1 MTDTSSPT
9 SFRAPKGVP
18 DYLPP
23 ESAEFTGVRNT
34 LLAAARRAGY
44 GHIELPIFEDTA
56 LFARGVGESTDVVS
70 KEMYTFAD
78 RGDRSVTLRPEGT
91 AGVMR
96 AVIEHGLD
104 RGALPVKLAYS
115 GPFFRYERP
124 QAGRYRQLQ
133 QVGVEAIGVDDPALD
148 AEVIAVADAGFRE
161 LGLDGFRLE
170 ITSLGDDTCR
180 PQYRELLQNF
190 LFTLDLDEETR
201 QRARL
206 NPLRVLD
213 DKRPQVREMTAA
225 APVMLDHLSEA
236 AKDHFETV
244 LAHLDALGV
253 PYTINP
259 RMVRGLD
266 YYTKTTFEFVHDGLG
281 AQSGIGGGGR
291 YDGLMHQLGGQD
303 LSGIGFGLG
312 VDRTLLALRA
322 EGRSVTDGAR
332 VDVYA
337 VPLGAEA
344 KVALAVLAMQLR
356 AAGVRVDMAYG
367 ERSLKA
373 AMKGADRSGA
383 AIALVAGDRDLEA
396 GTVGVKSLS
405 TGEQIDIPT
414 DEVVAGVLSRLGA
427 APGEG

>member
-1 MTDTSSPT
+1 VTEKKQKFAALS
-9 SFRAPKGVP
+9 APKGVP
-18 DYLPP
+18 DYVPP
-23 ESAEFTGVRNT
+23 VSPVFLKVRDT
-34 LLAAARRAGY
+34 FIHQAHLAGFQ
-44 GHIELPIFEDTA
+44 HIELPVFEDTT

-104 RGALPVKLAYS
+104 RGALPVKLSYS

-133 QVGVEAIGVDDPALD
+133 QVGVEAIGIDDPALD
-148 AEVIAVADAGFRE
+148 AEVIAIADAGFRG

-180 PQYRELLQNF
+180 PQYRELLQEF
-190 LFTLDLDEETR
+190 LFGLPLDEETR
-201 QRARL
+201 RRAEI

-213 DKRPQVREMTAA
+213 DKRPQVREMTAD
-225 APVMLDHLSEA
+225 APLMLDHLSDT
-236 AKDHFETV
+236 AKAHFDEV
-244 LAHLDALGV
+244 LRHLDALAV
-253 PYTINP
+253 PYVVNP

-291 YDGLMHQLGGQD
+291 YDGLMEQLGGQP

-312 VDRTLLALRA
+312 VDRTILALAA
-322 EGRSVTDGAR
+322 EGKSAATPARCEVYGVPMGDEAKAALVPIAHALRGAGIR
-332 VDVYA
+332 VDLAYGGRGLKGAMKAADKSGAAVA
-337 VPLGAEA
+337 LVLGDRELEAGEIVLKDLRDGDQHTVPLG
-344 KVALAVLAMQLR
+344 
-356 AAGVRVDMAYG
+356 D
-367 ERSLKA
+367 
-373 AMKGADRSGA
+373 
-383 AIALVAGDRDLEA
+383 
-396 GTVGVKSLS
+396 
-405 TGEQIDIPT
+405 
-414 DEVVAGVLSRLGA
+414 VVARVGEVLVGR
-427 APGEG
+427 

>member
-1 MTDTSSPT
+1 MTDTSASSSPLHA
-9 SFRAPKGVP
+9 FRAPKGVP
-18 DYLPP
+18 DYVPP
-23 ESAEFTGVRNT
+23 ESAEFVAVRAA
-34 LLAAARRAGY
+34 LLEAARRAGY

-148 AEVIAVADAGFRE
+148 AEVIAVADAGFRS

-170 ITSLGDDTCR
+170 ITSLGDDSCR
-180 PQYRELLQNF
+180 PQYRELLQEF
-190 LFTLDLDEETR
+190 LFGLDLDDETR
-201 QRARL
+201 RRAQV

-213 DKRPQVREMTAA
+213 DKRPEVREMTAA

-236 AKDHFETV
+236 AKSHFETV

-291 YDGLMHQLGGQD
+291 YDGLMRQLGGQD

-322 EGRSVTDGAR
+322 EGKSAADAAR

-337 VPLGAEA
+337 VPLGGDA
-344 KVALAVLAMQLR
+344 KVALAVLAARLR
-356 AAGVRVDMAYG
+356 AAGVRVDVAYG
-367 ERSLKA
+367 DRSLKA
-373 AMKGADRSGA
+373 GMKGADRSGA
-383 AIALVAGDRDLEA
+383 SIALVAGDRDLQA
-396 GTVGVKSLS
+396 GTVGVKSLA
-405 TGEQIDIPT
+405 TGEQVDVAVA
-414 DEVVAGVLSRLGA
+414 DVVNDVLSRLG
-427 APGEG
+427 

>member
-1 MTDTSSPT
+1 MSKASTFS
-9 SFRAPKGVP
+9 APKGVP
-18 DYLPP
+18 DYVPP
-23 ESAEFTGVRNT
+23 QSSEFVAVRDELT
-34 LLAAARRAGY
+34 RAARLAGY
-44 GHIELPIFEDTA
+44 GHIELPIFEDTG

-104 RGALPVKLAYS
+104 RGQLPVKLSYA

-148 AEVIAVADAGFRE
+148 AEVIAVADAGFRG
-161 LGLDGFRLE
+161 LGLEGFRLE

-180 PQYRELLQNF
+180 PQYRERLQEF
-190 LFTLDLDEETR
+190 LFALPLDEETR
-201 QRARL
+201 RRAEI

-213 DKRPQVREMTAA
+213 DKRKEVREMTAD
-225 APVMLDHLSEA
+225 APLMLDHLSDT
-236 AKDHFETV
+236 AKAHFDEV

-253 PYTINP
+253 PYVVNP

-291 YDGLMHQLGGQD
+291 YDGLMEQLGGQP

-312 VDRTLLALRA
+312 VDRTVLALAA
-322 EGRSVTDGAR
+322 EGKTAGSTAR
-332 VDVYA
+332 CEVFG
-337 VPLGAEA
+337 VPLGEEA
-344 KVALAVLAMQLR
+344 KAKLVVIAQQLR
-356 AAGVRVDMAYG
+356 AQGIRVDLAYG
-367 ERSLKA
+367 NRGVKG
-373 AMKGADRSGA
+373 AMKAADRSGA
-383 AIALVAGDRDLEA
+383 ALALVLGDRDIAE
-396 GTVGVKSLS
+396 GTVGIKNLA
-405 TGEQIDIPT
+405 TGDQESVSAAD
-414 DEVVAGVLSRLGA
+414 VLARVGAILGA
-427 APGEG
+427 

>member
-1 MTDTSSPT
+1 MPHVSD
-9 SFRAPKGVP
+9 FQAPKGVP

-23 ESAEFTGVRNT
+23 ESAQFVAVRDG
-34 LLAAARRAGY
+34 LLDAARRAGY
-44 GHIELPIFEDTA
+44 GHVELPIFEDTA

-96 AVIEHGLD
+96 AVIEHNLD
-104 RGALPVKLAYS
+104 RGQLPVKLRYS

-148 AEVIAVADAGFRE
+148 AEVIAIADEGFRS

-170 ITSLGDDTCR
+170 LTSLGDETCR
-180 PQYRELLQNF
+180 PQYRELLQEF
-190 LFTLDLDEETR
+190 LFKLDLDEETQR
-201 QRARL
+201 RARL

-213 DKRPQVREMTAA
+213 DKRPHVREMTAA
-225 APVMLDHLSEA
+225 APLMLDHLSDV
-236 AKDHFETV
+236 AKHHFDTV
-244 LAHLDALGV
+244 LANLDALGV
-253 PYTINP
+253 PYVINP

-291 YDGLMHQLGGQD
+291 YDGLMKQLGGQD

-312 VDRTLLALRA
+312 VDRTMLALEA
-322 EGRSVTDGAR
+322 EGRTVGETAR
-332 VDVYA
+332 VDVYC
-337 VPLGAEA
+337 VPMGEAAKLALVTVAGA
-344 KVALAVLAMQLR
+344 LR
-356 AAGVRVDMAYG
+356 ANGVRVDLAYG
-367 ERSLKA
+367 DRGLKG
-373 AMKGADRSGA
+373 AMRAADRSGA
-383 AIALVAGDRDLEA
+383 RIALVVGDRDIEA
-396 GTVGVKSLS
+396 GTVGIKELA
-405 TGEQIDIPT
+405 TGEQADVGA
-414 DEVVAGVLSRLGA
+414 DAVVAEVLARLG
-427 APGEG
+427 

>member
-1 MTDTSSPT
+1 MSESTA
-9 SFRAPKGVP
+9 FRAPKGVP

-23 ESAEFTGVRNT
+23 ESAQFVAVRDG
-34 LLAAARRAGY
+34 LLTTARRAGY
-44 GHIELPIFEDTA
+44 GDVELPIFEDTA

-104 RGALPVKLAYS
+104 RGALPVKLCYA

-148 AEVIAVADAGFRE
+148 AEVIAIADAGFRS
-161 LGLDGFRLE
+161 LGLTGFRLE

-180 PQYRELLQNF
+180 PAYRELLQEF
-190 LFTLDLDEETR
+190 LFRLDLDEAT
-201 QRARL
+201 RARAEI

-213 DKRPQVREMTAA
+213 DKRPDVREMTAD
-225 APVMLDHLSEA
+225 APVMLDHLSDA
-236 AKDHFETV
+236 AKQHFDTV

-253 PYTINP
+253 PYVINP

-291 YDGLMHQLGGQD
+291 YDGLMRQLGGQD

-312 VDRTLLALRA
+312 VDRALLACKA
-322 EGRSVTDGAR
+322 EGVTVGQTAR
-332 VDVYA
+332 VDVFC
-337 VPLGAEA
+337 VPLGERA
-344 KVALAVLAMQLR
+344 KRDLAVLAARLR
-356 AAGVRVDMAYG
+356 GQGVRVDLAYG
-367 ERSLKA
+367 DRG
-373 AMKGADRSGA
+373 MKGAMRAADRSGA
-383 AIALVAGDRDLEA
+383 RVALVAGDRDIEA
-396 GTVGVKSLS
+396 GTVGVKDLTS
-405 TGEQIDIPT
+405 GEQVDIAA
-414 DEVVAGVLSRLGA
+414 DSVVAEVLSRLA
-427 APGEG
+427 

>member
-1 MTDTSSPT
+1 MTEFTALS
-9 SFRAPKGVP
+9 APKGVP

-23 ESAEFTGVRNT
+23 DSAQFVAVRDG

-44 GHIELPIFEDTA
+44 SDVELPIFEDTA

-91 AGVMR
+91 AGVVR

-104 RGALPVKLAYS
+104 RGALPVKLCYA

-148 AEVIAVADAGFRE
+148 AEVIAVAEAGFRS

-170 ITSLGDDTCR
+170 ITSLGDDSCR
-180 PQYRELLQNF
+180 PQYRELLQEF
-190 LFTLDLDEETR
+190 LFTLDLDEETQR
-201 QRARL
+201 RARL

-213 DKRPQVREMTAA
+213 DKRPEVRAMTAD
-225 APVMLDHLSEA
+225 APVLLDHLSDG
-236 AKDHFETV
+236 AKQHFDTV
-244 LAHLDALGV
+244 LSHLDALGV
-253 PYTINP
+253 PYVINP

-266 YYTKTTFEFVHDGLG
+266 YYTKTTFEFVHHGLG

-291 YDGLMHQLGGQD
+291 YDGLMRRLGGQD

-322 EGRSVTDGAR
+322 EGKSVGETAR
-332 VDVYA
+332 CDVFG
-337 VPLGAEA
+337 VPLSEPA
-344 KVALAVLAMQLR
+344 KLQLAVLAGQLR
-356 AAGVRVDMAYG
+356 AAGVRVDLAYG
-367 ERSLKA
+367 DRGLKG
-373 AMKGADRSGA
+373 AMRAADRSGA
-383 AIALVAGDRDLEA
+383 LLALVAGDRDIEA
-396 GTVGVKSLS
+396 GTIGVKDLASGDQVS
-405 TGEQIDIPT
+405 VPT
-414 DEVVAGVLSRLGA
+414 DSVVADVLSKLAR
-427 APGEG
+427 

>member
-1 MTDTSSPT
+1 MSKPSNTAFS
-9 SFRAPKGVP
+9 APKGVP
-18 DYLPP
+18 DYVPP
-23 ESAEFTGVRNT
+23 ASAEFVAVRDGLT
-34 LLAAARRAGY
+34 RAARLAGY
-44 GHIELPIFEDTA
+44 GHIELPIFEDTG

-104 RGALPVKLAYS
+104 RGQLPVKLSYS

-148 AEVIAVADAGFRE
+148 AEVIAIADAGFRS
-161 LGLDGFRLE
+161 LGLEGFRLE

-180 PQYRELLQNF
+180 PQYRELLQEF
-190 LFTLDLDEETR
+190 LFGLDLDEDTR
-201 QRARL
+201 RRAEI

-213 DKRPQVREMTAA
+213 DKRPHIKEMTAD
-225 APVMLDHLSEA
+225 APLMLDHLSEE
-236 AKDHFETV
+236 AKAHFDEV

-253 PYTINP
+253 PYTVNP

-291 YDGLMHQLGGQD
+291 YDGLMEQLGGQA

-312 VDRTLLALRA
+312 VDRTVLALEA
-322 EGRSVTDGAR
+322 EGKTAGSPAR
-332 VDVYA
+332 CEVFG
-337 VPLGAEA
+337 VPLGDEA
-344 KVALAVLAMQLR
+344 KAKLVVIAAQLR
-356 AAGVRVDMAYG
+356 AAGIRVDMAYG
-367 ERSLKA
+367 GRGVKG
-373 AMKGADRSGA
+373 AMKAADRSGA
-383 AIALVAGDRDLEA
+383 RLALVLGERDIADGVIGIKDLSAGDQRQVPLE
-396 GTVGVKSLS
+396 S
-405 TGEQIDIPT
+405 
-414 DEVVAGVLSRLGA
+414 VVAEVGSVLGQ
-427 APGEG
+427 G

>member
-1 MTDTSSPT
+1 MSD
-9 SFRAPKGVP
+9 FQAPKGVP

-23 ESAEFTGVRNT
+23 QSAEFVAVRDG
-34 LLAAARRAGY
+34 LLASARLAGY
-44 GHIELPIFEDTA
+44 GDIELPIFEDTA

-78 RGDRSVTLRPEGT
+78 RGERSVTLRPEGT

-104 RGALPVKLAYS
+104 RGALPVKLCYC

-133 QVGVEAIGVDDPALD
+133 QVGIEAIGVDDPALD
-148 AEVIAVADAGFRE
+148 AEVIAVADAGFRS

-170 ITSLGDDTCR
+170 ITSLGDETCR
-180 PQYRELLQNF
+180 PQYRKLLQDF
-190 LFTLDLDEETR
+190 LFGLDLDEATR
-201 QRARL
+201 QRAEL

-213 DKRPQVREMTAA
+213 DKRPHIREMTAS
-225 APVMLDHLSEA
+225 APVMLDHLSDA
-236 AKDHFETV
+236 AKGHFDTV

-253 PYTINP
+253 PYVINP

-291 YDGLMHQLGGQD
+291 YDGLMAELGGQN

-312 VDRTLLALRA
+312 VDRTMLALAA
-322 EGRSVTDGAR
+322 EGKTVGDATRC
-332 VDVYA
+332 DVFG
-337 VPLGAEA
+337 VPMGERA
-344 KVALAVLAMQLR
+344 KIELAQIAAALR
-356 AAGVRVDMAYG
+356 AAGVRVDLAYG
-367 ERSLKA
+367 DRGVKG
-373 AMKGADRSGA
+373 AMRAADRSGA
-383 AIALVAGDRDLEA
+383 RLALVAGDRDIEA
-396 GTVGVKSLS
+396 GTVGIKDLS
-405 TGEQIDIPT
+405 NGEQIDIPVAA
-414 DEVVAGVLSRLGA
+414 VVSDVLRKLA
-427 APGEG
+427 